1 VAHRD
6 LVVAAAPGPA
16 GPPAVRPAP
25 GRRRR
30 PAFLKYWPQYLAIS
44 PFYILFAVFGLF
56 PVLFSL
62 YLSFHRWSGLGERE
76 FVGLDQYRF
85 LVKDETFYLSLWNT
99 VVIWV
104 MSTVP
109 MLFAALVIA
118 ALLHSVARAR
128 GFYRMAFFIPN
139 VTSVVAMAILFKM
152 LFSSNFGLIN
162 VVLEAVNL
170 PTYPW
175 TNTPWGIKIAIAS
188 LMTWQWVGYNAIIYL
203 AGLQTIPGHLYE
215 AAQVDGAGPI
225 RTFFSITVPLL
236 RPVILFTVV
245 ISTITGLQSFTEAQV
260 MTGSNAA
267 QAPNSGGPGQGGL
280 TMVLYFFQQAFSYN
294 DYGYGAAIAWAI
306 FLIVSVFTVLNWRL
320 VARRED

>member
-1 VAHRD
+1 VTQHAQ
-6 LVVAAAPGPA
+6 VAAVPEPDLHPSSGS
-16 GPPAVRPAP
+16 

-30 PAFLKYWPQYLAIS
+30 PAFLKFWPQYLAIS
-44 PFYILFAVFGLF
+44 PFYVLFAVFGLF

-62 YLSFHRWSGLGERE
+62 YLSFHRWSGLGKQE

-85 LVKDETFYLSLWNT
+85 LIKDHTFYLSLWNT
-99 VVIWV
+99 VLIWV

-109 MLFAALVIA
+109 MLCAALVIA
-118 ALLHSVARAR
+118 ALLHSVTWAK
-128 GFYRMAFFIPN
+128 GFYRMAYFIPS

-162 VVLEAVNL
+162 AVLQAVDL

-175 TNTPWGIKIAIAS
+175 TNTPWGIKITIAS

-203 AGLQTIPGHLYE
+203 AGLQTIPKDLYE
-215 AAQVDGAGPI
+215 AAQVDGAGPV
-225 RTFFSITVPLL
+225 RSFFSITVPLL

-245 ISTITGLQSFTEAQV
+245 ISTITGMQSFTEAQV

-267 QAPNSGGPGQGGL
+267 QAPNSGGPGQAGL
-280 TMVLYFFQQAFSYN
+280 TMVLYFYQQAFSYN

-306 FLIVSVFTVLNWRL
+306 FLIVGVFTAVNWRL
-320 VARRED
+320 VARQED